1 MIEDIVLNPREEING
16 PRHGEDGVVWL
27 QYPPAIILFH
37 PFHSEFAGVI
47 VDIRMTKKL
56 SVTPFAA
63 YVALSY
69 SRGRETVRLLHDFD
83 DTIFTWH
90 PSHHLHLEDEYLE

>member
-47 VDIRMTKKL
+47 VDIGTMNKFP
-56 SVTPFAA
+56 VTPFVA
-63 YVALSY
+63 YVDELPLALDKY
-69 SRGRETVRLLHDFD
+69 S
-83 DTIFTWH
+83 DTCDLWTNLSEHFLSVSDH
-90 PSHHLHLEDEYLE
+90 F